1 MSELRDC
8 LQCNNYRFYLE
19 IQLVDDKG
27 YPLNDIPLLL
37 LERGTEKQHQ
47 GITDPF
53 GLLKI
58 EGLSNRPLQL
68 TIDAQKLADK
78 LTTEPLGSV
87 IHTNYASIEQYCST
101 EKYVL
106 SSNHIAGDFNQ
117 QLPDIV
123 HEMSQGQIQ
132 RLSHYRNCQKS
143 YSIFPPYN
151 QRIVISIQS
160 IAEPVFAKSE
170 LRGLG
175 NTHAGTQN
183 EPVCHFGRCNLN
195 GLKEGE
201 YAQAIMFPFPAPSLF
216 PGGSGIMAGAGIN
229 AVHQSIEQD
238 FDNISTRPIFPKFK
252 DRESLVSTPFVM
264 AGGLFW
270 ASTGVFIRQLF
281 NDDTLSYDDLLEKA
295 ENNEL
300 VPTRIRIAVNDQD
313 IAIPYHTAKGSGKEY
328 VPIIKGELAYEYE
341 ANEVRSL
348 GGYQSNDGLPSEIT
362 QANIY
367 RFITQYGITYFLGVT
382 ASGKIINLSVKADDQ
397 EIRLVN
403 PGFPI
408 QDPDELPPPHTGT
421 PAQDLSEFN
430 SNSAGGYQIYDEE
443 PTITVT
449 PAPPDIDFRDFIFIT
464 PVADVPAIYVYL
476 SEELEGMSRPMRDV
490 NVDYPPSQIIIDKM
504 KEPKFQNWANDTHS
518 TDCSDIAASLLN
530 VGEENGYIL
539 EARPRLRG
547 NLNVY
552 ESGIIER
559 NMEFHQVYTD
569 GKYVYDP
576 RVTINPIPKGDWEQ
590 HIKGINPDGVIIS
603 DKYKGLK

>member
-27 YPLNDIPLLL
+27 YPLNDIPLVL

-53 GLLKI
+53 GLIKI

-78 LTTEPLGSV
+78 LTAEPQGSV
-87 IHTNYASIEQYCST
+87 IHTNYASIEQYCSI
-101 EKYVL
+101 ENYVL

-132 RLSHYRNCQKS
+132 RSSHYRNCEKG

-151 QRIVISIQS
+151 QRIVISIRS

-175 NTHAGTQN
+175 NTHAGTLN

-201 YAQAIMFPFPAPSLF
+201 FAQAMMFPFPAPSLF

-252 DRESLVSTPFVM
+252 DRESLVSTSFVM

-270 ASTGVFIRQLF
+270 VSTGVFIRQLF

-300 VPTRIRIAVNDQD
+300 VPTRIRIAVNDQG

-367 RFITQYGITYFLGVT
+367 RFITQYGITYFLGIT

-443 PTITVT
+443 PTTTVT
-449 PAPPDIDFRDFIFIT
+449 PAPPDVDFRDFIFIT
-464 PVADVPAIYVYL
+464 PIADVPAIYVYL
-476 SEELEGMSRPMRDV
+476 SKEYKKKIQKYEEEFGANNIHGLRRHGAGTTLEQQKYRAQTGYTPDAKFG
-490 NVDYPPSQIIIDKM
+490 NVVAATRFLNYKDQWEAIEK
-504 KEPKFQNWANDTHS
+504 ANE
-518 TDCSDIAASLLN
+518 L
-530 VGEENGYIL
+530 
-539 EARPRLRG
+539 
-547 NLNVY
+547 
-552 ESGIIER
+552 
-559 NMEFHQVYTD
+559 
-569 GKYVYDP
+569 YDP
-576 RVTINPIPKGDWEQ
+576 EINKSGKFDFNMGRIVAEGYNKEGEYFETSVVRAAFDRRTGELYS
-590 HIKGINPDGVIIS
+590 IFGVE
-603 DKYKGLK
+603 KE